1 MSWQQYAP
9 PGSFIPAPGFGAS
22 GWQQYAPPGSFTPA
36 PSTSAGSSSGGGFST
51 GQLGGLLNIANLGLS
66 MVGMN
71 NANQS
76 YNQFQQAAGVLGDAA
91 TGRQYHALNTDI
103 FNQKEAPLWASKF
116 TANDPFYSQANRA
129 NRFYDLAGKYGG
141 TAFGGFAGS

>member
-1 MSWQQYAP
+1 MVTTGNA
-9 PGSFIPAPGFGAS
+9 GG
-22 GWQQYAPPGSFTPA
+22 TP
-36 PSTSAGSSSGGGFST
+36 GGGFST
-51 GQLGGLLNIANLGLS
+51 AQLGGFLNLANLGLG
-66 MVGMN
+66 MIGMN

-91 TGRQYHALNTDI
+91 TGRNYHALNTDI

-116 TANDPFYSQANRA
+116 KANNPFYTQGLRSD
-129 NRFYDLAGKYGG
+129 RFYDLAGKYGG